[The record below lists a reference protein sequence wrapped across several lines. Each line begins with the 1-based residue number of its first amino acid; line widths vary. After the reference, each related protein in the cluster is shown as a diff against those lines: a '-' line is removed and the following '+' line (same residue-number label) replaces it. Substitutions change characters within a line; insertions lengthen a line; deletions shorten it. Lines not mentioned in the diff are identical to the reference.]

1 MTGYG
6 LKKIPADLYRFI
18 REEQDRIKREHGT
31 NKYSFESTIYKM
43 LRDYKRCR
51 EENKDFKP

>member
-6 LKKIPADLYRFI
+6 LKNIPADLYRFI
-18 REEQDRIKREHGT
+18 RDEQDRIKKERGT

-51 EENKDFKP
+51 EETNFKP

>member
-6 LKKIPADLYRFI
+6 LKQIPPDVFRMI
-18 REEQDRIKREHGT
+18 MEEQTKIKKERGT

-43 LRDYKRCR
+43 LRDYARCR
-51 EENKDFKP
+51 EENKFKP